1 MHLFEFLH
9 YSVSCRDVYLTS
21 LVELAIHVDIGMDEY
36 YTLVTNSKIN
46 ILEVDTVTE
55 LEF

>member
-1 MHLFEFLH
+1 M
-9 YSVSCRDVYLTS
+9 CLTS

-46 ILEVDTVTE
+46 ILEVDPVTE
-55 LEF
+55 LEFLSRGAARERWVTRL